1 MPLTIP
7 REFKPFLRDGDNA
20 ITATDARSLAY
31 DGQLVFTSPNM
42 TFVPQLYDNPSNIV
56 QARADGKFWAMDPFQ
71 WPQMYADAYTWSF
84 TIPRREFH
92 EPGTDLWYAWWL
104 PAFSDDFEPLSPGHV
119 FGKLKSTHR
128 DHLFRLYEQ
137 AKKRVGSYKLFRENK
152 QDAVV
157 GWITGLRSVFE
168 RFKEMRAWRDIVMIL
183 AEFQRRF
190 LEIWSMMD
198 YLEIFEPRLKFEDR
212 AHRVNKTWMGCF
224 TKDSAIALRLHKA
237 GVPVW
242 LIRDVRLVD
251 DNINIHQVVPFTP
264 ADLVFGMYLHPIKNF
279 AQPFDIQHKGPS
291 DHQRQAAV
299 CQPYLTFEEIPID
312 HTEVNRFAASR
323 EPSSGK
329 APTRT
334 MKNKSAVYEPTA
346 LRQNQSQV
354 GRDKWCDMA
363 HPFMPNINTFFE
375 SAMSHA
381 EKDLSRVKP
390 THARMDEG
398 YRLPDPG
405 LFVNVLSSQ
414 SLKKYLANWL
424 ACRESWLKHV
434 YMSPPSPLPRSQS
447 WRDLLIMQP
456 TPQPSSS
463 SGQMPSG
470 KTGKSKAKL
479 DVFFG
484 DELSLL
490 RQFWTGSQMLQ
501 WRGQKIEAA
510 MLENPPHHLVQQII
524 YEICEQSFR
533 YDLLELDEH
542 LAGHMRLDQE
552 AKKRRMELLHGIFP
566 QHALTMWDKDF
577 STRNDG
583 LNAESFHDA
592 LPYFENFRQVL
603 IAWDGAPQDLKQPF
617 TESMP
622 EGEKWQRM
630 KQCALFYVQSFYNNT
645 GRPPVVPHILYA
657 AP

>member
-20 ITATDARSLAY
+20 ITATDARSLTY
-31 DGQLVFTSPNM
+31 DGQLIFTLPNM
-42 TFVPQLYDNPSNIV
+42 TFVPQLYDNPSDIV
-56 QARADGKFWAMDPFQ
+56 QARADGKFWVMDPFQ

-84 TIPRREFH
+84 TIPQREFH
-92 EPGTDLWYAWWL
+92 DPSTDLWYAWWS

-119 FGKLKSTHR
+119 FGKLKSTHC
-128 DHLFRLYEQ
+128 DHLFRLYEW
-137 AKKRVGSYKLFRENK
+137 ANKRVGSYKLFRENK

-157 GWITGLRSVFE
+157 GWVTSLRSVFE
-168 RFKEMRAWRDIVMIL
+168 RFKKTRAWRDIVMIL

-198 YLEIFEPRLKFEDR
+198 YLEIFEPRLKFKDR
-212 AHRVNKTWMGCF
+212 AQGVNKTWMGCF
-224 TKDSAIALRLHKA
+224 TKDSAITLRLHKA

-242 LIRDVRLVD
+242 LIQDVRLVD
-251 DNINIHQVVPFTP
+251 DKINIHQVVPFTP
-264 ADLVFGMYLHPIKNF
+264 ANLVFGMYLHPIKNF
-279 AQPFDIQHKGPS
+279 AQPFDIRYKGPS

-299 CQPYLTFEEIPID
+299 RQLYLTFEEIPID
-312 HTEVNRFAASR
+312 QTEVNRFAASR
-323 EPSSGK
+323 EPSLGK
-329 APTRT
+329 APTKT
-334 MKNKSAVYEPTA
+334 MKNKSVVYEPTA

-354 GRDKWCDMA
+354 GHDKWSDVA
-363 HPFMPNINTFFE
+363 HPFMPNINTFFA
-375 SAMSHA
+375 SAMTHA

-424 ACRESWLKHV
+424 ACCESWLRHV

-447 WRDLLIMQP
+447 WHDLLIMQP
-456 TPQPSSS
+456 TTPQPSSS

-479 DVFFG
+479 DLFFG
-484 DELSLL
+484 DELLL
-490 RQFWTGSQMLQ
+490 LCQFWTGSQMLQ

-510 MLENPPHHLVQQII
+510 ILENLPHRLIQQII

-533 YDLLELDEH
+533 YDLLELDKH
-542 LAGHMRLDQE
+542 LAGHMRLDWE
-552 AKKRRMELLHGIFP
+552 AKKHRMELLRGIFP
-566 QHALTMWDKDF
+566 Q
-577 STRNDG
+577 
-583 LNAESFHDA
+583 HDA
-592 LPYFENFRQVL
+592 LPYFKNFRQVL
-603 IAWDGAPQDLKQPF
+603 ITWDGAPQDLKQPF

-622 EGEKWQRM
+622 EGEKWQCM
-630 KQCALFYVQSFYNNT
+630 KQCALFYVQSFYDNT
-645 GRPPVVPHILYA
+645 GRPPVVPHILYTG
-657 AP
+657 P

>member
-1 MPLTIP
+1 
-7 REFKPFLRDGDNA
+7 
-20 ITATDARSLAY
+20 
-31 DGQLVFTSPNM
+31 
-42 TFVPQLYDNPSNIV
+42 
-56 QARADGKFWAMDPFQ
+56 
-71 WPQMYADAYTWSF
+71 
-84 TIPRREFH
+84 
-92 EPGTDLWYAWWL
+92 
-104 PAFSDDFEPLSPGHV
+104 
-119 FGKLKSTHR
+119 
-128 DHLFRLYEQ
+128 
-137 AKKRVGSYKLFRENK
+137 
-152 QDAVV
+152 
-157 GWITGLRSVFE
+157 
-168 RFKEMRAWRDIVMIL
+168 
-183 AEFQRRF
+183 
-190 LEIWSMMD
+190 MD
-198 YLEIFEPRLKFEDR
+198 YLEIFELRLKFEDK
-212 AHRVNKTWMGCF
+212 AHGVNKTWMGCF

-251 DNINIHQVVPFTP
+251 DKINIRQVIPFTP

-279 AQPFDIQHKGPS
+279 AQPFDIRYKGPS

-299 CQPYLTFEEIPID
+299 RQPYLTFEEIPMD
-312 HTEVNRFAASR
+312 QTEVNRFAASR

-329 APTRT
+329 APTKT
-334 MKNKSAVYEPTA
+334 TKNKSAMNRPA

-363 HPFMPNINTFFE
+363 HPFMPNINTFFA
-375 SAMSHA
+375 SAMTHA
-381 EKDLSRVKP
+381 DKDLSRVKP

-424 ACRESWLKHV
+424 ACRESWLRHV
-434 YMSPPSPLPRSQS
+434 YMPPPSPLPRSQS
-447 WRDLLIMQP
+447 WRDLLITQP
-456 TPQPSSS
+456 TTPQPSSS

-479 DVFFG
+479 DLFFG

-510 MLENPPHHLVQQII
+510 TLENSAASSHSTDHI
-524 YEICEQSFR
+524 R
-533 YDLLELDEH
+533 DL
-542 LAGHMRLDQE
+542 
-552 AKKRRMELLHGIFP
+552 RRSVAWSCSVEFFP
-566 QHALTMWDKDF
+566 QHALSMWDKDF

-583 LNAESFHDA
+583 LNAESFQDA

-630 KQCALFYVQSFYNNT
+630 KQCALFYVQSFYDNT

-657 AP
+657 GP

>member
-7 REFKPFLRDGDNA
+7 REFQPFLRDGDNA

-31 DGQLVFTSPNM
+31 DGQFVFTSPNM

-92 EPGTDLWYAWWL
+92 EPGTDLWYAWWS
-104 PAFSDDFEPLSPGHV
+104 PVFSDDFEPLSPGHV
-119 FGKLKSTHR
+119 FGKLKSTHCE
-128 DHLFRLYEQ
+128 HLFRLYER
-137 AKKRVGSYKLFRENK
+137 ANKRVGSYKLFREHK

-157 GWITGLRSVFE
+157 GWVTGLRSVYE
-168 RFKEMRAWRDIVMIL
+168 RFKETLAWRDIVMIL

-190 LEIWSMMD
+190 LEIWSMVD
-198 YLEIFEPRLKFEDR
+198 YLEIFEPRLKFEDKE
-212 AHRVNKTWMGCF
+212 HGVNKTWMGCF

-251 DNINIHQVVPFTP
+251 NKINIRQVVPFTP

-279 AQPFDIQHKGPS
+279 AQPFDIRYKGPS

-299 CQPYLTFEEIPID
+299 RQPYLTFEEIPVD
-312 HTEVNRFAASR
+312 QTEVNCLAVSR

-329 APTRT
+329 APAKK
-334 MKNKSAVYEPTA
+334 MNKSTTYEPTA

-354 GRDKWCDMA
+354 GRDKWADVV
-363 HPFMPNINTFFE
+363 HPSMPSINTFFA
-375 SAMSHA
+375 SAMSQA
-381 EKDLSRVKP
+381 EKDSSRVKP

-398 YRLPDPG
+398 YRLPNPG
-405 LFVNVLSSQ
+405 LFVNILSSQ

-434 YMSPPSPLPRSQS
+434 YVSPPSPLPRSQN

-479 DVFFG
+479 GSFFG

-490 RQFWTGSQMLQ
+490 RQFWAGSQILQ

-510 MLENPPHHLVQQII
+510 TLENPPHRLVQEII

-533 YDLLELDEH
+533 YDLLELDER
-542 LAGHMRLDQE
+542 LARHMRRDRE
-552 AKKRRMELLHGIFP
+552 ARKCRMDLLRGIFP
-566 QHALTMWDKDF
+566 QHSLTMWDKDF

-583 LNAESFHDA
+583 LNAESFQDA
-592 LPYFENFRQVL
+592 LAFFEKFRQVL
-603 IAWDGAPQDLKQPF
+603 IAWEGAPQDLKQPF

-630 KQCALFYVQSFYNNT
+630 KQCALFYVQSFYDNT
-645 GRPPVVPHILYA
+645 GRPPVVPHMLYVGA
-657 AP
+657 

>member
-42 TFVPQLYDNPSNIV
+42 TFVPQLYNNPSNIV

-92 EPGTDLWYAWWL
+92 DPGTDLWYAWWS

-128 DHLFRLYEQ
+128 DHLFRLYER
-137 AKKRVGSYKLFRENK
+137 ANKCVGSYKLFRENK

-157 GWITGLRSVFE
+157 GWVTGLRSVFE
-168 RFKEMRAWRDIVMIL
+168 HFKETWAWRDIVMIL

-198 YLEIFEPRLKFEDR
+198 YLEIFEPQLKFEDSAR
-212 AHRVNKTWMGCF
+212 GQQDLDGVLHQRLRYRVEAPQGWF
-224 TKDSAIALRLHKA
+224 
-237 GVPVW
+237 
-242 LIRDVRLVD
+242 
-251 DNINIHQVVPFTP
+251 VPFTP

-279 AQPFDIQHKGPS
+279 AQPFDIRHKGPS

-299 CQPYLTFEEIPID
+299 RQPYLTFEEIPID
-312 HTEVNRFAASR
+312 QTEVNRFAASR

-329 APTRT
+329 APTKT

-354 GRDKWCDMA
+354 GCDKWCDVA
-363 HPFMPNINTFFE
+363 HLFMPNINTFFA

-390 THARMDEG
+390 TRARMDEG
-398 YRLPDPG
+398 YRLPNPG
-405 LFVNVLSSQ
+405 LFVNVLSLQ
-414 SLKKYLANWL
+414 SLKKYLTNWL
-424 ACRESWLKHV
+424 ACCESWLKHV

-447 WRDLLIMQP
+447 WCDLLIMQP

-501 WRGQKIEAA
+501 WRGQEIEAA

-524 YEICEQSFR
+524 YEICEQSFQ

-542 LAGHMRLDQE
+542 LASHMQLDRE

-566 QHALTMWDKDF
+566 QHVGQGFFD
-577 STRNDG
+577 S
-583 LNAESFHDA
+583 E
-592 LPYFENFRQVL
+592 
-603 IAWDGAPQDLKQPF
+603 
-617 TESMP
+617 
-622 EGEKWQRM
+622 
-630 KQCALFYVQSFYNNT
+630 
-645 GRPPVVPHILYA
+645 
-657 AP
+657 

>member
-7 REFKPFLRDGDNA
+7 REFKAFLHDGDNA
-20 ITATDARSLAY
+20 ITATDAHSLTY

-42 TFVPQLYDNPSNIV
+42 NFVPQLYNNPSDIV
-56 QARADGKFWAMDPFQ
+56 QARADGKFWTMDPFQ
-71 WPQMYADAYTWSF
+71 WPQ
-84 TIPRREFH
+84 I
-92 EPGTDLWYAWWL
+92 TDLWYAWWS
-104 PAFSDDFEPLSPGHV
+104 PSFSDNFEPLSPGHV

-128 DHLFRLYEQ
+128 DHLFRLYER
-137 AKKRVGSYKLFRENK
+137 ANN
-152 QDAVV
+152 
-157 GWITGLRSVFE
+157 LRSVFE
-168 RFKEMRAWRDIVMIL
+168 RFKETQAWRYIVMIL

-212 AHRVNKTWMGCF
+212 AHGVNKTWMGCF
-224 TKDSAIALRLHKA
+224 TKDSAIT
-237 GVPVW
+237 
-242 LIRDVRLVD
+242 LID
-251 DNINIHQVVPFTP
+251 DKINIRQVVPFTP

-279 AQPFDIQHKGPS
+279 TQPFNIRYKGPS
-291 DHQRQAAV
+291 NHQCQAAV
-299 CQPYLTFEEIPID
+299 HQPYLTFEEIPID
-312 HTEVNRFAASR
+312 QTEVNCFAASR

-329 APTRT
+329 APTKT
-334 MKNKSAVYEPTA
+334 MKNKSVVYELTA

-354 GRDKWCDMA
+354 GHDKWSNVA
-363 HPFMPNINTFFE
+363 HPFMPNINTFFAW
-375 SAMSHA
+375 AMTHA

-405 LFVNVLSSQ
+405 LFVNILSSQ

-424 ACRESWLKHV
+424 ACCESWLRHV
-434 YMSPPSPLPRSQS
+434 YMSPPSLLPRSQS

-456 TPQPSSS
+456 TTPQPSSS

-479 DVFFG
+479 DLFFG

-510 MLENPPHHLVQQII
+510 ILENPPHRLIQQII

-542 LAGHMRLDQE
+542 LAGHMWLDRE
-552 AKKRRMELLHGIFP
+552 AKKCRMELLCGIFP
-566 QHALTMWDKDF
+566 Q
-577 STRNDG
+577 
-583 LNAESFHDA
+583 HDA

-617 TESMP
+617 TELMP
-622 EGEKWQRM
+622 EGEKWQCM
-630 KQCALFYVQSFYNNT
+630 KQCALFYVQSFYDNT
-645 GRPPVVPHILYA
+645 GHPPMVSHILYVG
-657 AP
+657 P